1 MTVRGAGS
9 RQAIA
14 GNDSAHT
21 GAPRHHHR
29 PCRARDGDAPAHGR
43 CSCESSIAEWYL
55 DYGQAIRQF
64 SISRTADVATAEDC
78 ASETFLRALTRRSQ
92 FSCAGA
98 GVQPWL
104 FTITRNIVRDHYNSA
119 RHRREVPTEF
129 VPEDVGT
136 VMGPEHELAIRE
148 TRESVEALLELL
160 PQDQATC
167 LRLRFIEQ
175 LSVRETAD
183 VMHRTENAIRALQHR
198 AIRKLSKVAPAH
210 HHA

>member
-9 RQAIA
+9 RQVAT
-14 GNDSAHT
+14 GNDSAHSE
-21 GAPRHHHR
+21 APRRYQR
-29 PCRARDGDAPAHGR
+29 PCQVRDGDAPVRGR
-43 CSCESSIAEWYL
+43 CSCESSIAEWYE
-55 DYGQAIRQF
+55 DYGQAVRQF

-78 ASETFLRALTRRSQ
+78 TSETFLRALTRRSQ

-129 VPEDVGT
+129 VPEDVDT
-136 VMGPEHELAIRE
+136 VMGPEHELAMRE
-148 TRESVEALLELL
+148 MRDSVAALLELL

-183 VMHRTENAIRALQHR
+183 LMHRTENAVRALQHR
-198 AIRKLSKVAPAH
+198 AIRKLSTVAPAH